1 MREKLFLLL
10 PQEESLVNLPQ
21 GFFIDMTNLDKD
33 QIKKILY
40 QSIDSVNKSLIDDK
54 KIPFDL
60 SIKIFG
66 SHSQIDSLSFINLI
80 AGVEEALFDF
90 HDTQINLFD
99 SISDVDKS
107 FETLDD
113 LLGLIEGLIHS

>member
-1 MREKLFLLL
+1 
-10 PQEESLVNLPQ
+10 
-21 GFFIDMTNLDKD
+21 MTNLDKD
-33 QIKKILY
+33 QIRQILF
-40 QSIDSVNKSLIDDK
+40 QSVESVNQSLIDDK
-54 KIPFDL
+54 KIPFEL

-80 AGVEEALFDF
+80 AGVEETLSDF

-107 FETLDD
+107 FETLAD
-113 LLGLIEGLIHS
+113 LLSLIEGLIHS